1 MARRPL
7 LQGGQKYRH
16 EFELPILSSSPVGK
30 GGPHSAQHL
39 RRPGGT
45 RANAAV
51 GGGGT
56 TGAEVG
62 WVVAG
67 EVPDASVKAGTVCT
81 SCPTVGVAMARVCVC
96 EKQVRCEILGSSVP
110 ELVASCTTK
119 SCVMALSEQRIAQ
132 HNAV

>member
-7 LQGGQKYRH
+7 LQGEQKYRH
-16 EFELPILSSSPVGK
+16 EFALPILRRSSFGT

-39 RRPGGT
+39 RYPEWIR
-45 RANAAV
+45 RVVAV

-67 EVPDASVKAGTVCT
+67 EVPDPSD
-81 SCPTVGVAMARVCVC
+81 
-96 EKQVRCEILGSSVP
+96 
-110 ELVASCTTK
+110 
-119 SCVMALSEQRIAQ
+119 
-132 HNAV
+132 